1 MSILK
6 LSFSQILIGILA
18 GSTVLTFLAL
28 PAKATAI
35 NEYNRAK
42 ATPTEIGQSL
52 DLGIASLEIIVTPS
66 NEEGRDGDGTR

>member
-6 LSFSQILIGILA
+6 LSFSQILIGLLA
-18 GSTVLTFLAL
+18 GGKVFTFLAL
-28 PAKATAI
+28 PTKANAI

-42 ATPTEIGQSL
+42 ATPTE
-52 DLGIASLEIIVTPS
+52 GIALLEIIATPA